1 MSGPPAPKFIFRG
14 HQAAVH
20 AAAFLRNNERLA
32 TGDSQGFVVLWDLI
46 IMRARAVW
54 KAHQDAIL
62 GLCGWG
68 SDKIITHGRD
78 HRLIVWQ
85 LAEKDESGMST
96 ALPLDG
102 STEERR
108 NPWILHILQVNT
120 MNFCSF
126 SACAVDEGSSYTRF
140 LGPSS
145 EILVAVPNTLA
156 SEAVDIYALPSQKRI
171 HTIKPGS
178 ANGMAMSLSLLHRH
192 HQQQQQHQNTLT
204 LIAGS
209 ENGYASVYQLCSST
223 RTWILTYRSQVHS
236 QPILSLDVRP
246 EDRNKD
252 SNTTAN
258 YSFFTSGA
266 DGIIAKHPIP
276 MTQQEIAKPFHPSE
290 RIIEEIDTNAPSNP
304 SPSLLS
310 QSLHSKDTDDNARSD
325 KKNKRPAQQT
335 TLLQEWKHAK
345 KVVNTRH
352 SGQQSLEVRS
362 DGSIF
367 ATAGWDSKIRVYSC
381 KTMKE
386 LAVLKW
392 HKEGAYA
399 VTFSDVGPPAP
410 HVRSSTGV
418 EDPDPDTQSGPVT
431 DVSRLSVT
439 DRRTHRVRTA
449 HWVAAGAKDG
459 RVSLWDIY

>member
-1 MSGPPAPKFIFRG
+1 MSGAPAPKFVFRG

-20 AAAFLRNNERLA
+20 AAAFLRDNERLA

-54 KAHQDAIL
+54 RAHENAIL

-68 SDKIITHGRD
+68 RDKIITHGRD

-85 LAEKDESGMST
+85 VTEEDESGMST
-96 ALPLDG
+96 ALPLDS

-108 NPWILHILQVNT
+108 NPWILHILEVNT

-126 SACAVDEGSSYTRF
+126 AACPAEESSSFTRSLGSS
-140 LGPSS
+140 SD
-145 EILVAVPNTLA
+145 ILIAVPNTLA
-156 SEAVDIYALPSQKRI
+156 SEAVDIFSLPSQKRI
-171 HTIKPGS
+171 HTIRPGS
-178 ANGMAMSLSLLHRH
+178 ANGMAMSLSLLHH
-192 HQQQQQHQNTLT
+192 HHRQSTLT
-204 LIAGS
+204 LIAGF
-209 ENGYASVYQLCSST
+209 ENGYASVHQLCSST
-223 RTWILTYRSQVHS
+223 GAWILTYRSQVHS

-246 EDRNKD
+246 DGKNI
-252 SNTTAN
+252 NNGGN
-258 YSFFTSGA
+258 YYFFTSSA
-266 DGIIAKHPIP
+266 DSIIAKHPIP
-276 MTQQEIAKPFHPSE
+276 TAQQEIAEPFNPNE
-290 RIIEEIDTNAPSNP
+290 RVIEEIVEKSTPSAHA
-304 SPSLLS
+304 PSLLS
-310 QSLHSKDTDDNARSD
+310 LSLKGDGATSAQ
-325 KKNKRPAQQT
+325 KKTAQQKPQQKFQ
-335 TLLQEWKHAK
+335 LQEWKHAK

-362 DGSIF
+362 DGRIF

-392 HKEGAYA
+392 HKDGAYA
-399 VTFSDVGPPAP
+399 VTFSDVGPP
-410 HVRSSTGV
+410 
-418 EDPDPDTQSGPVT
+418 PDVQDSDANTEMETQEAMEI
-431 DVSRLSVT
+431 DFSRLSVT
-439 DRRTHRVRTA
+439 DRRSHRVRTA

>member
-1 MSGPPAPKFIFRG
+1 MSSPPAPKFVLRG

-54 KAHQDAIL
+54 KAHENAIL
-62 GLCGWG
+62 GVCGWG

-78 HRLIVWQ
+78 HRLVVWQ
-85 LAEKDESGMST
+85 LAEKDESAMST

-102 STEERR
+102 PTEDRP
-108 NPWILHILQVNT
+108 NPWILHILEVNT

-126 SACAVDEGSSYTRF
+126 SACAVDESSSYTRF
-140 LGPSS
+140 LGSAS

-156 SEAVDIYALPSQKRI
+156 SEAVDIYSLPSQKRT
-171 HTIKPGS
+171 HTIKSGS
-178 ANGMAMSLSLLHRH
+178 ANGMAMSLCLLRHGHH
-192 HQQQQQHQNTLT
+192 HQQSTLT
-204 LIAGS
+204 LVAGF
-209 ENGYASVYQLCSST
+209 ENGFASVHQLCSST
-223 RTWILTYRSQVHS
+223 GSWILTYRSQAHS

-246 EDRNKD
+246 DNRD
-252 SNTTAN
+252 S
-258 YSFFTSGA
+258 YSFFSSGA
-266 DGIIAKHPIP
+266 DAIIAKHPVP
-276 MTQQEIAKPFHPSE
+276 MTQQEIAKPFNPRGE
-290 RIIEEIDTNAPSNP
+290 RIIEEIEEIDTETRPNP
-304 SPSLLS
+304 SLSLLS
-310 QSLHSKDTDDNARSD
+310 KSLHKINDEATSEKKSK
-325 KKNKRPAQQT
+325 PPPQQAKT
-335 TLLQEWKHAK
+335 SLLQEWKHAK

-381 KTMKE
+381 KSMKE

-399 VTFSDVGPPAP
+399 VTFSDVGPPPKNA
-410 HVRSSTGV
+410 VQSSSGTEG
-418 EDPDPDTQSGPVT
+418 DTET
-431 DVSRLSVT
+431 RADLEMDVSRLSVT
-439 DRRTHRVRTA
+439 DRRSHRVRTA